1 MTPRALVLGLL
12 DLLAPVRCP
21 GCDEALDPDPN
32 DLPPID
38 PFTDGFCVVCA
49 ALVEPFE
56 GEQALYQYGGP
67 LAEAIKRFKYEGR
80 LDALPALTRLVARA
94 APDLSGEVDAVVPVP
109 LFPRR
114 RHTRGFDQAALL
126 ARPLARAL
134 GVPLSRAVL
143 RRVRDTPP
151 QARLDAAGRERNVQ
165 GAFLARRIEG
175 QRLLHFDDVHTT
187 GATLVAAQDALF
199 DAGASTVIS
208 LSLAG
213 RS

>member
-1 MTPRALVLGLL
+1 MTTLTRQN
-12 DLLAPVRCP
+12 DIQSISCP
-21 GCDEALDPDPN
+21 DCVGKALD
-32 DLPPID
+32 
-38 PFTDGFCVVCA
+38 GFSVGN
-49 ALVEPFE
+49 L
-56 GEQALYQYGGP
+56 
-67 LAEAIKRFKYEGR
+67 
-80 LDALPALTRLVARA
+80 
-94 APDLSGEVDAVVPVP
+94 
-109 LFPRR
+109 
-114 RHTRGFDQAALL
+114 
-126 ARPLARAL
+126 
-134 GVPLSRAVL
+134 L

-175 QRLLHFDDVHTT
+175 QRLLLFDDVHTT

>member
-80 LDALPALTRLVARA
+80 LDALPALTEPSRLARLPKDLPIYLFAGSEDPVGDRGAGVRRLHGSYRA
-94 APDLSGEVDAVVPVP
+94 AGMRNTRCTIYPGARHETLNETNREQVMSDLLEWCE
-109 LFPRR
+109 
-114 RHTRGFDQAALL
+114 QALQVT
-126 ARPLARAL
+126 
-134 GVPLSRAVL
+134 GK
-143 RRVRDTPP
+143 
-151 QARLDAAGRERNVQ
+151 AA
-165 GAFLARRIEG
+165 
-175 QRLLHFDDVHTT
+175 
-187 GATLVAAQDALF
+187 
-199 DAGASTVIS
+199 
-208 LSLAG
+208 
-213 RS
+213 